1 MAEQS
6 KFGQKPVGNPGGLRC
21 EEWELLLADSLD
33 GRLGPGD
40 AAAFTAHSEACPACA
55 DLLAHVR
62 QGREWLGYLHAEPDV
77 PADLVSRILDQ
88 TVGAGAVP
96 VPLVAG
102 AGQGSGAV
110 AAAVPWRRN
119 FHEMRLLMTVAM
131 AFFSIALTLNLA
143 GVKLSN
149 LRMADLRPSTIGGA
163 LSRQFYGA
171 QGSVVKFYNNLRF
184 VYQLESRMRELR
196 RDVDTTA
203 PTQRQQKSAPAKP
216 SSGNDGRLT
225 PGPGWGVVVRAGIWT
240 RQSSPAIENAN
251 AELQSGVSETAR
263 NKKNE
268 TEASGLN
275 FFPGSQTAG
284 PRRQAEIAG
293 YDGRSLA

>member
-6 KFGQKPVGNPGGLRC
+6 KFGPAPGANPGGLRC
-21 EEWELLLADSLD
+21 EEWELLLADALD
-33 GRLGPGD
+33 GRLAGQE
-40 AAAFTAHSEACPACA
+40 AAAFEAHAAGCPGCA

-62 QGREWLGYLHAEPDV
+62 QGREWLGYLHTEPEV
-77 PADLVSRILDQ
+77 PADLVSRILDK
-88 TVGAGAVP
+88 TVGGSSIP

-102 AGQGSGAV
+102 AGAGAG
-110 AAAVPWRRN
+110 AAAAAMPWRRN

-143 GVKLSN
+143 GIKLTN
-149 LRMADLRPSTIGGA
+149 LHMADLRPSSISGA

-171 QGSVVKFYNNLRF
+171 QGSVVRFYDNLRF

-203 PTQRQQKSAPAKP
+203 PRQQPQKNGHPGP
-216 SSGNDGRLT
+216 SSSNDGPVAGPAGGPVLKAGT
-225 PGPGWGVVVRAGIWT
+225 PAGIDG
-240 RQSSPAIENAN
+240 RNATAED
-251 AELQSGVSETAR
+251 AELEPGRPPISSRG
-263 NKKNE
+263 
-268 TEASGLN
+268 TEVESLN
-275 FFPGSQTAG
+275 SVISTCTAG
-284 PRRQAEIAG
+284 PRRENAIAG

>member
-6 KFGQKPVGNPGGLRC
+6 KFGQKPEGNPGGLRC
-21 EEWELLLADSLD
+21 EEWELLLTDALD
-33 GRLGPGD
+33 GHLAP
-40 AAAFTAHSEACPACA
+40 AQAETFAAHSAGCPACA

-62 QGREWLGYLHAEPDV
+62 QGREWLGYLQTEPQV
-77 PADLVSRILDQ
+77 PANLVSRILDK

-96 VPLVAG
+96 VPLLAG
-102 AGQGSGAV
+102 AGQGTGAV

-143 GVKLSN
+143 GIKLSN
-149 LRMADLRPSTIGGA
+149 LRVSDLRPSSIGGA

-196 RDVDTTA
+196 RDVDTTPA
-203 PTQRQQKSAPAKP
+203 TPHQQKSAPAKP
-216 SSGNDGRLT
+216 GNGNDGLLRPA
-225 PGPGWGVVVRAGIWT
+225 PGAVVQAHARAG
-240 RQSSPAIENAN
+240 RMSPAIETKD
-251 AELQSGVSETAR
+251 AELRTELSQTA
-263 NKKNE
+263 NGKTANQ
-268 TEASGLN
+268 TEASLLN
-275 FFPGSQTAG
+275 FPQSETAG

-293 YDGRSLA
+293 CDGRSLA

>member
-6 KFGQKPVGNPGGLRC
+6 KFGQKPEGNPGGLRC
-21 EEWELLLADSLD
+21 EEWELLLTDALD
-33 GRLGPGD
+33 GHLPPAQ
-40 AAAFTAHSEACPACA
+40 AAAFAAHSAGCPACA

-62 QGREWLGYLHAEPDV
+62 QGREWLGYLHTEPEV
-77 PADLVSRILDQ
+77 PANLVSRILDK
-88 TVGAGAVP
+88 TAGPGAIP
-96 VPLVAG
+96 VPLIAG
-102 AGQGSGAV
+102 AGQGTGAA

-143 GVKLSN
+143 GIKLSN
-149 LRMADLRPSTIGGA
+149 LRMADLRPTTIGGA

-171 QGSVVKFYNNLRF
+171 QGTVVRFYNNLRF

-196 RDVDTTA
+196 RDVDTTPA
-203 PTQRQQKSAPAKP
+203 RPRQQKSAPAKP
-216 SSGNDGRLT
+216 SGGNDGLLM
-225 PGPGWGVVVRAGIWT
+225 PGPGWGVVVQARTWA
-240 RQSSPAIENAN
+240 RKASPEIENKD
-251 AELQSGVSETAR
+251 AELTTGLPRTENDQTS
-263 NKKNE
+263 NK
-268 TEASGLN
+268 TEASILS
-275 FFPGSQTAG
+275 FPGSATAG